1 MRLEMISQDYL
12 KETEKIESKLKLD
25 SPERIE
31 EALQYCATHYRNEEN
46 RRDKIE
52 SKANTLIAASTITIG
67 FITGFLCMI
76 LYDAPSL
83 SLLFL
88 IIILIVYIIIAM
100 FIIKS
105 INYSLKIGRL
115 VKDTLTDQQRIDYNI
130 SETDLIHIKKA
141 RVINYYLL
149 FTINR
154 ENNDKNEKY
163 INIAQ
168 NSMKNAV
175 IVLLLLSLSFVLDI
189 VLSSKINLKYL
200 NKIRELIQ
208 RG

>member
-1 MRLEMISQDYL
+1 MISQDYL

-31 EALQYCATHYRNEEN
+31 EALQYCATLYSNEEN

-52 SKANTLIAASTITIG
+52 NKANTLIAASAITIA

-83 SLLFL
+83 SLLFI
-88 IIILIVYIIIAM
+88 IIILIVYTIIAF

-105 INYSLKIGRL
+105 INYSLKISRFGKNNSIDTKL
-115 VKDTLTDQQRIDYNI
+115 VDYNI
-130 SETDLIHIKKA
+130 TESDIIHIKKV
-141 RVINYYLL
+141 RVINYYILL
-149 FTINR
+149 NKNKQ
-154 ENNDKNEKY
+154 NNDKKEKY

-168 NSMKNAV
+168 NSIKNAV
-175 IVLLLLSLSFVLDI
+175 IVLLLLSLSFVID
-189 VLSSKINLKYL
+189 VALSIKTNIYYL

-208 RG
+208 RW